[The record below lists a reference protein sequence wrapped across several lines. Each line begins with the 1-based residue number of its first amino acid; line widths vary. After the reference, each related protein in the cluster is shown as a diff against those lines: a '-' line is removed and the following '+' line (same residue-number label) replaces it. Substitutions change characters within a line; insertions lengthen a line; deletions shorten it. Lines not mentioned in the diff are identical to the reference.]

1 MEFGLK
7 GVIMTIVGNSSK
19 QNIRLSFTI
28 VSMSKCLRDDVY
40 MFTDY

>member
-7 GVIMTIVGNSSK
+7 GVIMPIVGSNSK
-19 QNIRLSFTI
+19 LNIRLSFI
-28 VSMSKCLRDDVY
+28 VVNMSKCLDDVY